1 MKLTY
6 SMIRDFVDT
15 TLDAEAIADQLTM
28 TGFEL
33 EEITIVEDEP
43 MLDINIMANRG
54 DGASVL
60 GLSRELL
67 AKVPDSKPT
76 ELYAHATNRFPTP
89 DEHNRDIWAK
99 TSVEIQTPNC
109 TRFACRVFENLQN
122 GQSPEWLQQRL
133 RQIGQRPISLLVD
146 LTNYVM
152 FEVGQPL
159 HAYDLDTLNGER
171 IIVRQALD
179 GEKLKTLDGNIHDL
193 KPHHMVIA
201 DADRAIGLAGV
212 MGGEETEVSA
222 TTTRCLLEAAHFVN
236 TSVRKTR
243 TELGFFTEASY
254 RFERSVDPEG
264 VVAALNRFT
273 ELYTEIT
280 GEKPVGGVIDVYST
294 KPEPIT
300 LTLFIRRASQLL
312 GMTITVEQAVQYLSK
327 LGFTILGISP
337 DSLEVQAPTW
347 RIDILREEDLV
358 EELGRIHG
366 YELIPEELPIGS
378 TPVGGPHGFELLT
391 DQLREATLRC
401 GFNQVISHSL
411 RDLHPLDAPIVGS
424 LGESGIPE
432 SGAPTS
438 HSRILN
444 TTLPSGEGSGEG
456 HSEFPSPSLGR
467 GGGGVDSIT
476 PGRIRVRQ
484 PHSPE
489 MAYLRNS
496 ILPSLADAQRKN
508 NLEDIHLFEVGRI
521 HTESGE
527 VTQIALLSNGKFDQP
542 GWRPSDPT
550 TADFF
555 TLKGSLESIAAATYL
570 PISYKRS
577 TTDARFHPTRQAKII
592 LGQTEVGIMG
602 QIHPT
607 IAEEANLPPTTVMAE
622 LTLDGLKSEQFGIPT
637 YHPISRNPA
646 SRRDIAILIKKDVPF
661 SEINQTITQSGGPEL
676 ENHWLFDV
684 YEGQGVP
691 DGSHSLAIALQFRRM
706 NANLNDEESNA
717 LRDQIIAALSKLGAS
732 LR

>member
-6 SMIRDFVDT
+6 SMIRDYVET
-15 TLDAEAIADQLTM
+15 NLDAEAIANQLTM

-33 EEITIVEDEP
+33 EEITTVEDEP

-60 GLSRELL
+60 GLARELL
-67 AKVPDSKPT
+67 AKEPNATPT
-76 ELYAHATNRFPTP
+76 ELYTRAANRFPAP
-89 DEHNRDIWAK
+89 DAGSRDVWAK
-99 TSVEIQTPNC
+99 ASVEIQTESC
-109 TRFACRVFENLQN
+109 SRFACRIFENLQN
-122 GQSPEWLQQRL
+122 GPSPEWLQQRL

-159 HAYDLDTLNGER
+159 HAYDLDLLSGER
-171 IIVRQALD
+171 IIVRQAQP
-179 GEKLKTLDGNIHDL
+179 GEKLKTLDGNTHEL
-193 KPHHMVIA
+193 QPYHMVIA
-201 DADRAIGLAGV
+201 DSDRPVGLAGV
-212 MGGEETEVSA
+212 MGGEDTEVSA
-222 TTTRCLLEAAHFVN
+222 TTTRCLLEAAHFTN

-254 RFERSVDPEG
+254 RFERSVDPDG

-280 GEKPVGGVIDVYST
+280 GEKPVGGVIDIYPR
-294 KPEPIT
+294 KPEPIN
-300 LTLFIRRASQLL
+300 LTLFVRRASELL
-312 GMTITVEQAVQYLSK
+312 GMEITVEQAETYLSK
-327 LGFTILGISP
+327 LGFNILGISR
-337 DSLEVQAPTW
+337 DSLEVEAPSW
-347 RIDILREEDLV
+347 RIDVVREEDLV

-366 YELIPEELPIGS
+366 YELIPEQLPIGS
-378 TPVGGPHGFELLT
+378 TPIGGPHGFELLT

-411 RDLHPLDAPIVGS
+411 RDLHPLDFPVDELRGPGGS
-424 LGESGIPE
+424 GATTENNS
-432 SGAPTS
+432 SGAPTGDGR
-438 HSRILN
+438 HSAEERDAN
-444 TTLPSGEGSGEG
+444 NSGAPTGD
-456 HSEFPSPSLGR
+456 GR
-467 GGGGVDSIT
+467 DFA
-476 PGRIRVRQ
+476 PGRTRVRQ

-496 ILPSLADAQRKN
+496 LLPSLADAQRRN
-508 NLEDIHLFEVGRI
+508 NLEDIHIFEVGRV

-527 VTQIALLSNGKFDQP
+527 FTQIALLSAGKFDAP
-542 GWRPSDPT
+542 GWRPTDPT

-555 TLKGSLESIAAATYL
+555 TLKGSLETIAAATHL

-577 TTDARFHPTRQAKII
+577 TTDPRFHPTRQAKVM

-607 IAEEANLPPTTVMAE
+607 VAEQTNLPATTVMAE
-622 LTLDGLKSEQFGIPT
+622 LTLDGLKSEQFGVPT
-637 YHPISRNPA
+637 YHGISRNPA

-661 SEINQTITQSGGPEL
+661 SEIDQAIVQSGGPDL

-717 LRDQIIAALSKLGAS
+717 LRDQIVTALTKLGAT

>member
-6 SMIRDFVDT
+6 SMIRDYVET
-15 TLDAEAIADQLTM
+15 NLDAEAIANQLTM

-33 EEITIVEDEP
+33 EEITDAEGEP

-67 AKVPDSKPT
+67 AKEPTAKPT
-76 ELYAHATNRFPTP
+76 ELYSRATNRFPAP
-89 DEHNRDIWAK
+89 DAGSRDIWAK
-99 TSVEIQTPNC
+99 ASVEIQTPTC
-109 TRFACRVFENLQN
+109 SRFACRIFENLQN
-122 GQSPEWLQQRL
+122 GPSPEWLQQRL

-159 HAYDLDTLNGER
+159 HAYDLDLLQGER
-171 IIVRQALD
+171 IIVRQAQA
-179 GEKLKTLDGNIHDL
+179 GEKLKTLDGNIHEL
-193 KPHHMVIA
+193 QPHHMVIA
-201 DADRAIGLAGV
+201 DSEKAVGLAGV
-212 MGGEETEVSA
+212 MGGEETEVSS
-222 TTTRCLLEAAHFVN
+222 TTTRCLLEAAHFTN

-280 GEKPVGGVIDVYST
+280 GEKPVGGVIDVYPT
-294 KPEPIT
+294 KPEPIQ
-300 LTLFIRRASQLL
+300 LTLFVRRASELL
-312 GMTITVEQAVQYLSK
+312 GMTITVEQAELYLSK
-327 LGFTILGISP
+327 LGFKILGISP
-337 DSLEVQAPTW
+337 DSLEVEAPTW
-347 RIDILREEDLV
+347 RIDVVREEDLV
-358 EELGRIHG
+358 EELGRVHG
-366 YELIPEELPIGS
+366 YELIPEQLPIGS
-378 TPVGGPHGFELLT
+378 TPIGGPQGFDLLT

-401 GFNQVISHSL
+401 GFNQVVSHSL
-411 RDLHPLDAPIVGS
+411 RDLHLLDAPV
-424 LGESGIPE
+424 LGGAGEISGLSSAE
-432 SGAPTS
+432 
-438 HSRILN
+438 LN
-444 TTLPSGEGSGEG
+444 AGTP
-456 HSEFPSPSLGR
+456 
-467 GGGGVDSIT
+467 VVQQ

-484 PHSPE
+484 PHSPD

-496 ILPSLADAQRKN
+496 ILPSLADAQRRN
-508 NLEDIHLFEVGRI
+508 NLEDIHIFEVGRV

-527 VTQIALLSNGKFDQP
+527 FTQIALLSAGKFDQP
-542 GWRPSDPT
+542 GWRPTDPT

-577 TTDARFHPTRQAKII
+577 TTDPRFHPTRQAKVI
-592 LGQTEVGIMG
+592 LGQTEVGVMG
-602 QIHPT
+602 QIHPV
-607 IAEEANLPPTTVMAE
+607 IAEETNLPATTVMAE
-622 LTLDGLKSEQFGIPT
+622 LTLDGLKNEQFGTPT
-637 YHPISRNPA
+637 YHGISRNPA
-646 SRRDIAILIKKDVPF
+646 SRRDIAILIKKDIPF
-661 SEINQTITQSGGPEL
+661 NELDQAILQAGGSDL

-691 DGSHSLAIALQFRRM
+691 EGSQSLAIALQFRRM

-717 LRDQIIAALSKLGAS
+717 LRDKIVAALTKLGAT